1 MKSYDVYDETRGAPV
16 SGVFYDREDAYCFLF
31 DKYGVKEE
39 DYYADYEM
47 QEMVYVR
54 EL

>member
-1 MKSYDVYDETRGAPV
+1 MKSYDVYDETVGAPV

-31 DKYGVKEE
+31 DRYGVKEE
-39 DYYADYEM
+39 DYYADDEM

-54 EL
+54 